1 MNRQSGELTLALLVD
16 FLKKFILT
24 LQWSDLYLRSPLL
37 ILYITSAA
45 GFVGWLRMAEHV
57 ITPYTRKIFHFL
69 IFTMAAVLQISFG
82 LKTVLLFG
90 IWTGLAVLF
99 AAVKGA
105 GYPFYE
111 ALART
116 KDAPRQT
123 SFILIPLASTALGGL
138 LANILFPKYAFVGY
152 LVAGWADAI
161 AEPVGARWGKHR
173 YTVPSLFGIGA
184 TRSLE
189 GSFAVLVTGFF
200 AGLVCGGILHAG
212 LENMLK
218 LGLICGLTGA
228 LVEAVSHHGLDNLTV
243 QLAVSAVVSVLLS

>member
-1 MNRQSGELTLALLVD
+1 LTLNFVGN
-16 FLKKFILT
+16 FLKNMVLT
-24 LQWSDLYLRSPLL
+24 LRWSDLYLRSPLI
-37 ILYITSAA
+37 ILYITATA
-45 GFVGWLRMAEHV
+45 GFVGWLRMKEHV

-69 IFTMAAVLQISFG
+69 IFTMAAVLQIVFG
-82 LKTVLLFG
+82 LKWVLLFG
-90 IWTGLAVLF
+90 VWTVLAVLV
-99 AAVKGA
+99 AVVKGA

-123 SFILIPLASTALGGL
+123 TFIVIPLASTALGGL
-138 LANILFPKYAFVGY
+138 LSILLFPKYAFVGY

-173 YTVPSLFGIGA
+173 YAVPSLFGIGA

-189 GSFAVLVTGFF
+189 GSAAVLV
-200 AGLVCGGILHAG
+200 AGMVAGWVCGGILNVG
-212 LENMLK
+212 LDQLLW
-218 LGLICGLTGA
+218 LGLTCSLTGA

-243 QLAVSAVVSVLLS
+243 QLAVSAAASALLS